1 MRKVVSLI
9 LSAVIAVAALA
20 VPASAELVESTGKIV
35 YVKANKSYTYTVD
48 EKCTPITFVLS
59 TDTEASVY
67 TEMSATGTGQ
77 LTRTIAT
84 TSYHDTVAMSTATLG
99 INYKTAYAELLAE
112 YDTTGEIKSYMP
124 TYYDFLTKDAVALS
138 DEAYSTFYKMW
149 YELPPTEQN
158 VTYNVAASTPVRITY
173 KGDTPGDSFK
183 FKFNTSDKLT
193 QHEVLGPTT
202 PYVTLKKG
210 ATLSIYQKSA
220 KYSTSNKKVATVS
233 AKGIITAKGAG
244 TCYIT
249 AKLNGKNYIYPIRVY
264 TKSYTKGSI
273 NSNVMSIEKFPS
285 DYTVLKPSTATSLS
299 DTEIDTEKYFKFTLL
314 RPTTV
319 TFDITIDGSANNGY
333 VEDGYWGVL
342 SCATLKSFELTDG
355 KNVLYKEDGN
365 TEEYQEFLKN
375 VFSSSEK
382 FTHTYEYSLNAGT
395 YYIKTNVESLNLGPK
410 AVQLTMKPETGYYM
424 FDNRVPVINLK
435 KGKTFN
441 LNGEGAM
448 FSLRYSTTNKK
459 VATVTNSGKVT
470 AKGAGTCTISTYIDG
485 VRYMYK
491 LVVTE

>member
-1 MRKVVSLI
+1 MRKIVSLI
-9 LSAVIAVAALA
+9 LSAVVAVAALTTS
-20 VPASAELVESTGKIV
+20 ASAELVESTGKVV
-35 YVKANKSYTYTVD
+35 YVQANKSYTYTVD
-48 EKCTPITFVLS
+48 EKCTPVTFVLS
-59 TDTEASVY
+59 TDTEASVHVK
-67 TEMSATGTGQ
+67 MNATGTGQ

-84 TSYHDTVAMSTATLG
+84 TAYHDTVVMSTADLG
-99 INYKTAYAELLAE
+99 INYKTAYAALLAK

-124 TYYDFLTKDAVALS
+124 TYYDFLTKDSAVLS
-138 DEAYSTFYKMW
+138 NEAYATYYSMW

-158 VTYNVAASTPVRITY
+158 VTYNVAANNPVRITY

-183 FKFNTSDKLT
+183 FKFNTSDKLI
-193 QHEVLGPTT
+193 QNEVLGPTM

-210 ATLSIYQKSA
+210 TTLSIYQKSA
-220 KYSTSNKKVATVS
+220 TYSTSNKKVATVS
-233 AKGIITAKGAG
+233 TKGIITAKGTG
-244 TCYIT
+244 TCYVT

-273 NSNVMSIEKFPS
+273 NSNVMAIEKLPS
-285 DYTVLKPSTATSLS
+285 NYTTLKPSTATPLS
-299 DTEIDTEKYFKFTLL
+299 DTELDTEKYFKFTLL

-319 TFDITIDGSANNGY
+319 TFNITIDGSANNGY
-333 VEDGYWGVL
+333 VADGYWGIL
-342 SCATLKSFELTDG
+342 TCATLNSFELTDG
-355 KNVLYKEDGN
+355 KNVLYKENGN
-365 TEEYQEFLKN
+365 TEEYKEFLRN

-382 FTHTYEYSLNAGT
+382 FTHTYEYSLKAGT
-395 YYIKTNVESLNLGPK
+395 YYVKTTVESLKLGPK
-410 AVQLTMKPETGYYM
+410 AVQLTMKPKTNYYM

-435 KGKTFN
+435 KGKTLN

-448 FSLRYSTTNKK
+448 FSLRYSSTNNK
-459 VATVTNSGKVT
+459 VATVTKSGKVT